1 MARKPRKSR
10 EEADPEDAESENE
23 ESVQKITKVWAQNLY
38 SDINQHLIE
47 FLIKN
52 KLTQQIEETLKKQR
66 MNIYKI
72 SQMENKNKKKS
83 LQKGWD
89 LIVETAKKD
98 EYYKYNTPTATKTT
112 DEKEDNLP
120 GNTLGYVSFVRRVK
134 KCYEPWLICIL
145 SMWKLEYFVDKLQ
158 TKHRKLSKKA
168 LRIK

>member
-72 SQMENKNKKKS
+72 S
-83 LQKGWD
+83 
-89 LIVETAKKD
+89 
-98 EYYKYNTPTATKTT
+98 
-112 DEKEDNLP
+112 
-120 GNTLGYVSFVRRVK
+120 
-134 KCYEPWLICIL
+134 
-145 SMWKLEYFVDKLQ
+145 
-158 TKHRKLSKKA
+158 
-168 LRIK
+168 

>member
-72 SQMENKNKKKS
+72 SELENKNKKKILTKGLGLNRRNCKKKMNIIS
-83 LQKGWD
+83 TILQQLPKQQMRKKMTCP
-89 LIVETAKKD
+89 ETHLDTSA
-98 EYYKYNTPTATKTT
+98 
-112 DEKEDNLP
+112 
-120 GNTLGYVSFVRRVK
+120 S
-134 KCYEPWLICIL
+134 YE
-145 SMWKLEYFVDKLQ
+145 E
-158 TKHRKLSKKA
+158 
-168 LRIK
+168 